1 MKIKLLKLTA
11 VLALTSGMFGCA
23 AAVVGGAAAGV
34 TTGVAV
40 AEDPRSSSGVFD
52 DQSLR
57 SKVSDAVGATVSGNV
72 EVTSY
77 NARVLLAGQVPNIEA
92 KEKASAM
99 ARQVPGVKG
108 VYNYLEVG
116 KNQSAT
122 QSSKDTYITSAVK
135 SKLLFTKSVDSNDV
149 KVVTTDG
156 VVYLMGMVDEYQAN
170 KMTQA
175 ARQVS
180 DVKRVVPLF
189 ENQ

>member
-1 MKIKLLKLTA
+1 MNKKLLKLTSI
-11 VLALTSGMFGCA
+11 VIFSSGIFGCA
-23 AAVVGGAAAGV
+23 AAVVGGAAAGA
-34 TTGVAV
+34 TAGVAV

-52 DQSLR
+52 DQELR
-57 SKVSDAVGATVSGNV
+57 RKVSDAVTATVPGNI

-77 NARVLLAGQVPNIEA
+77 NARILLSGQVSNAEA
-92 KEKASAM
+92 KDKAEAM
-99 ARQVPGVKG
+99 AKQVPGVKL
-108 VYNYLEVG
+108 VYNYLEIG

-135 SKLLFTKSVDSNDV
+135 SKLLFTKNVDSNDV
-149 KVVTTDG
+149 KVVTTNG
-156 VVYLMGMVDEYQAN
+156 IVYLLGMVDEYQAN

-189 ENQ
+189 Q

>member
-1 MKIKLLKLTA
+1 MNKNLLKLTA
-11 VLALTSGMFGCA
+11 VIALSSSMFGCA
-23 AAVVGGAAAGV
+23 AAVVGGVAAGA

-52 DQSLR
+52 DQGLR
-57 SKVSDAVGATVSGNV
+57 SKVSDAVTATVPGNI

-77 NARVLLAGQVPNIEA
+77 NARILLSGQVSNAEG
-92 KEKASAM
+92 KSKAEAM
-99 ARQVPGVKG
+99 AKQVPGVKS

-122 QSSKDTYITSAVK
+122 QSSKDAYITSAVK
-135 SKLLFTKSVDSNDV
+135 SKLLFTKNVDSNDV
-149 KVVTTDG
+149 KVVTTNG
-156 VVYLMGMVDEYQAN
+156 VVYLLGMVDEYQAN
-170 KMTQA
+170 KMTEA

-189 ENQ
+189 Q